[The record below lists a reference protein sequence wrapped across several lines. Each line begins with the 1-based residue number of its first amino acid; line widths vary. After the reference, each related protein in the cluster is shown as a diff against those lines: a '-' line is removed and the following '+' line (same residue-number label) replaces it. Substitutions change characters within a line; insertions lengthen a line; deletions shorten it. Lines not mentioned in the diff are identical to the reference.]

1 VKTGDET
8 YWVTITVTLTLTRS
22 PILWRIPVPVAR
34 CWTSGVLREAHAC
47 TQVETICV
55 YIRPRQQNRNIIYKL
70 LLGFLQLSPDKDIQ
84 TIPHPPFPP
93 LPSSF
98 PTASNEACPILPI
111 NTTNHMRTTP
121 TMTTPTKIW
130 SWTCKSW
137 TP

>member
-1 VKTGDET
+1 MKTGDET
-8 YWVTITVTLTLTRS
+8 YWVTVTVALTLS

-34 CWTSGVLREAHAC
+34 CWTSGVLRKAHAC
-47 TQVETICV
+47 TQVETIRV
-55 YIRPRQQNRNIIYKL
+55 YIHPRQQNRNIIYKL
-70 LLGFLQLSPDKDIQ
+70 LLGSLQLSPDKE
-84 TIPHPPFPP
+84 PARSPFPS
-93 LPSSF
+93 LPSTPLSF

-130 SWTCKSW
+130 SWTCRSW